1 MIDFLAGKVGAGFV
15 ALALVGAMLV
25 TSGGFTREAGRG
37 ELEAVVDEI
46 ARALAEVDG
55 LGGEVRLVLELP
67 GVSSPFE
74 LVISGTRW
82 QEQVIH
88 LSASGRARAERWLL
102 LANEVN
108 GGDFELVA
116 TSPASITILKHEGI
130 TLELSPW
137 D

>member
-1 MIDFLAGKVGAGFV
+1 LIDFLASKVGAGFV

-25 TSGGFTREAGRG
+25 TNASLTKEAGRG

-55 LGGEVRLVLELP
+55 LQGEVRLMLELP
-67 GVSSPFE
+67 RVNSPFE
-74 LVISGTRW
+74 LVISGTRG
-82 QEQVIH
+82 QNQVIRI
-88 LSASGRARAERWLL
+88 SASGHARVERWLL

-108 GGDFELVA
+108 RGDFELKA
-116 TSPASITILKHEGI
+116 ASPASVTILKCGAT

-137 D
+137 G